1 MTERNFLKMHGLG
14 NDFVIIDAR
23 EEPFEPTASQAQRIA
38 DRHRGVGFDQL
49 ILIEPARSGEDQP
62 WVINVVM
69 AVIIF
74 NAIIL
79 GMETS
84 PLLMAQAG
92 TKAVTL
98 ETAGGLLACELLEDG
113 RVRAD
118 MGPARLEW
126 QDIPLAEARDSLHL
140 EIGAGPLQDPVGVS
154 MGNPHAVFFVEDAE
168 EIDLEELGPELEH
181 HPLFPE
187 RANIGVA
194 SLIGKDAL
202 RLRVWERGAG
212 ITLACGSGACA
223 AAVAAV
229 RRGLTNRKVS
239 LTVDGSL
246 DEETG
251 EDLEIEWRKS
261 DGHVLM
267 TGPYALSY
275 MGTLAPGLLDGAED

>member
-49 ILIEPARSGEDQP
+49 ILIEPARSGETAAYVRFLNSDGSEAGACGNGTRCLA
-62 WVINVVM
+62 W
-69 AVIIF
+69 
-74 NAIIL
+74 
-79 GMETS
+79 
-84 PLLMAQAG
+84 LLMAQAG

-194 SLIGKDAL
+194 SLIVKDTL
-202 RLRVWERGAG
+202 RLRVWERGVGGGGYGGDAEGSEGRGGLEGGVAG
-212 ITLACGSGACA
+212 AGAVEPGDRGGSCFCDGGERGGPGEGA
-223 AAVAAV
+223 
-229 RRGLTNRKVS
+229 RFLF
-239 LTVDGSL
+239 
-246 DEETG
+246 
-251 EDLEIEWRKS
+251 
-261 DGHVLM
+261 
-267 TGPYALSY
+267 
-275 MGTLAPGLLDGAED
+275 